1 METQPHLGPEQS
13 PPCPPRLGGP
23 EACAGTCLGVQP
35 GLTQDQ
41 RGQRCL
47 QLDPRPSVP
56 STSPGLRSTRVPSHL
71 CPAAGTSSKC
81 LTGICPTPLGCA
93 GTPFAPSPRPSP
105 GRVPHGERLFPR
117 GLAVPAHGP
126 HHVPFLQTFWTL
138 SSTSE
143 PVSVT
148 LNLTRVAAPST
159 AFQSR
164 TVRPAPRDPAQGLSR
179 GRPHLCPEDPS
190 GCEVGPVGRRRRRR
204 RPGRL
209 PPPSP
214 HRPGGAFA
222 SSCFSKA

>member
-1 METQPHLGPEQS
+1 M
-13 PPCPPRLGGP
+13 
-23 EACAGTCLGVQP
+23 
-35 GLTQDQ
+35 
-41 RGQRCL
+41 
-47 QLDPRPSVP
+47 
-56 STSPGLRSTRVPSHL
+56 
-71 CPAAGTSSKC
+71 PAAGPPAF
-81 LTGICPTPLGCA
+81 CPQHK
-93 GTPFAPSPRPSP
+93 PRPPQHTGALPSLSCCRDQLQVP
-105 GRVPHGERLFPR
+105 DWHLPDTPRLCGDTFCPLPAALSRPVPHGERLFPH